1 MGVST
6 ETSTRTAT
14 RTVTA
19 SVARPCQVSISR
31 GEFLV
36 HLVEHEVPEPGGQ
49 LEVPAP
55 EVASDDSLFFGT
67 DSEAEAAVPHLVA
80 VLLLSFLGILW
91 MLRYLNFDGMSFACQ
106 PALVSPGN
114 VRLLLPNPRVEWCVD
129 RVRAR
134 GCDRQFSRLG
144 PPWHTHQLAGKF
156 LHVALPVEKGVS
168 FQP

>member
-1 MGVST
+1 
-6 ETSTRTAT
+6 
-14 RTVTA
+14 
-19 SVARPCQVSISR
+19 VSISR

-55 EVASDDSLFFGT
+55 EVASNDSLLFGT

-80 VLLLSFLGILW
+80 VPLLSFLGILW

-106 PALVSPGN
+106 PALVSLGN
-114 VRLLLPNPRVEWCVD
+114 VRLLLANPRVEWCVD

-134 GCDRQFSRLG
+134 GRSRLCGRLG
-144 PPWHTHQLAGKF
+144 PTRHTHQLASEL
-156 LHVALPVEKGVS
+156 LHVAPPHEKRVS